1 MLSAVFSLDGWS
13 RVTGG
18 RFSERRVCGRHA
30 AFCEAGSRVF
40 SREFS
45 RCCGCLGGGG
55 FGIKGAPAGLLRWL
69 GSSVRVVGSKE
80 TP

>member
-1 MLSAVFSLDGWS
+1 MSRAVDFQSGAFAAGMLRSAKRAVGSPAESFLG
-13 RVTGG
+13 
-18 RFSERRVCGRHA
+18 A
-30 AFCEAGSRVF
+30 ADV
-40 SREFS
+40 
-45 RCCGCLGGGG
+45 LGGGG